1 MLQSLLA
8 DFLAFSPEYV
18 VMFGAPELQRW
29 RPRRFL
35 TVRQGRRSQL
45 VEV

>member
-8 DFLAFSPEYV
+8 DLMVISPEYV
-18 VMFGAPELQRW
+18 VMFGAPELQRL

-35 TVRQGRRSQL
+35 TVRQGGRSQL
-45 VEV
+45 LQV